1 MMMNHNLS
9 QRWDKYQSFKE
20 GQNMSKYLK
29 VKFCFGQATATSST
43 SRRSTAHS
51 IRSFRASSTAQN
63 LWSRRALVSVAVWL
77 SFWKRLGNF
86 QSGWNWFADP
96 NASCAGYQAVSCSMS
111 MLVCDSLSCFCIS
124 WCILWDTSWDV
135 GRIVFCCD
143 PCLASKMATIQAR
156 QKSDSKKSWR
166 SRQQNISSFYIFW
179 NLMNMSAKDSGHN
192 HWPIETW
199 FKMI

>member
-20 GQNMSKYLK
+20 GQNTSKYLK

-63 LWSRRALVSVAVWL
+63 RSRRAVSAAVWL

-96 NASCAGYQAVSCSMS
+96 NASCGGYQAVSCSMS

-124 WCILWDTSWDV
+124 WDILWDTSWDV

-143 PCLASKMATIQAR
+143 PCLHRKWRPSKLS
-156 QKSDSKKSWR
+156 KSPNPR
-166 SRQQNISSFYIFW
+166 NHGAAVSRTSAAYIFW
-179 NLMNMSAKDSGHN
+179 NLMNMSAKDTVAATT
-192 HWPIETW
+192 IEP
-199 FKMI
+199 